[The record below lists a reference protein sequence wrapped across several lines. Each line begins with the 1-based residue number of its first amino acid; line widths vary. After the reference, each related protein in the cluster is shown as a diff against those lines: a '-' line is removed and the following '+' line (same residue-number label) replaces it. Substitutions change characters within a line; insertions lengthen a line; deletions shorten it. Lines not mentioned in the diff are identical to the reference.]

1 MIVLGCDQGY
11 ASFGYTVMEYTS
23 RNHFTVLESGT
34 LKTKADKPFEERI
47 SIIYEH
53 IKELILQYQ
62 PDCLGLE
69 RLFFRE
75 KKNQESFRSAT
86 IIQTN
91 MVSGVLFLLA
101 HQHTLRIKE
110 LAPASVKKT
119 ITGNGR
125 ATKQEMLDVIGSYC
139 QQQGVVLKTDHQAD
153 SMGIAIST
161 GHFFSKQPQTE
172 NEGG

>member
-11 ASFGYTVMEYTS
+11 ASFGYTVMDYTS
-23 RNHFTVLESGT
+23 REDFTVLESGT
-34 LKTKADKPFEERI
+34 LKTKADKTFQERI
-47 SIIYEH
+47 SIIYEY
-53 IKELILQYQ
+53 IKKLIIQYQ
-62 PDCLGLE
+62 PDCMGLE
-69 RLFFRE
+69 RLFFRPG
-75 KKNQESFRSAT
+75 KNQESFRSAT

-125 ATKQEMLDVIGSYC
+125 ATKEEMLEVISAYC
-139 QQQGVVLKTDHQAD
+139 KQQDIILKTDHQAD
-153 SMGIAIST
+153 SIGIAIST
-161 GHFFSKQPQTE
+161 GHFFSNQL
-172 NEGG
+172 